1 MRSECVKHHRRP
13 TLLAGVIMKNPVN
26 CILQTN
32 GGQHG
37 FAMLE
42 ALIAIVV
49 FSVGVLGIM
58 GVQAQ
63 MIKHT
68 ADAKYRAEASYI
80 AQQRLGMM
88 WGNPAAAATY
98 LEANTDVSGR
108 LPGGLR
114 TVTQPVA
121 GQYVVT
127 VSWQQPGQDTH
138 TFTTIARIDG
148 GS

>member
-1 MRSECVKHHRRP
+1 MR
-13 TLLAGVIMKNPVN
+13 NPVN
-26 CILQTN
+26 CLLQTN

-88 WGNPAAAATY
+88 WGNPAAAATHIG
-98 LEANTDVSGR
+98 AVVDVSGR
-108 LPGGLR
+108 LPGGQL
-114 TVTQPVA
+114 TVTQPVVI
-121 GQYVVT
+121 GDYVVT
-127 VSWQQPGQDTH
+127 VTWQQPGQDAH
-138 TFTTIARIDG
+138 RFTTIARIDG

>member
-1 MRSECVKHHRRP
+1 VRSERVKHSRCAP
-13 TLLAGVIMKNPVN
+13 LLVGVIMSRSVDSRSS
-26 CILQTN
+26 ISSEY
-32 GGQHG
+32 G

-80 AQQRLGMM
+80 AQQRIGMM
-88 WGNPAAAATY
+88 WGDPANAGTF
-98 LEANTDVSGR
+98 LEADTDVSGR

-114 TVTQPVA
+114 SVTQPVL
-121 GQYVVT
+121 GQYVVRVT
-127 VSWQQPGQDTH
+127 WQQPGQAMH
-138 TFTTIARIDG
+138 TFTTTARIDG
-148 GS
+148 GA